1 MPGLPGINKLPFLGN
16 SLSPLQSP
24 PDGTGDYSHSHLDLE
39 PGLDLTLDDFIP
51 PHLQKGATSPRAQS
65 AVTSWASP
73 LPTHYAMTRVPV
85 IRDGGS
91 NTLIMDFSE
100 SVHHR
105 NGGPVL
111 GLVENSREKT
121 LSADSRN
128 EMWMTD
134 SVRENTNRRREKRWI
149 KYDGIGPVDES
160 GMPIASRS
168 SVDKPRDWY
177 KSMFQQIHKKQ
188 PEAQEEGLQLTSAVE
203 VEWLDC
209 QSSMSALLGKD
220 MEGRSWGLSQT
231 QADLTPNA
239 MEPGNSSTPIHTKK
253 LTKPLLDDHLDSS
266 AQPIEGELEKELQQF
281 TQELEEDIRA
291 MERRRRPAQALLAAV
306 EPLRCAGQQ
315 HPCLGNSVTVHLSPC
330 SGEMEGAASPSLPG
344 SSRNKSPAS
353 QENAVHPGSSPSAG
367 RAKPPDTDV
376 TPLRKEER
384 KMKAARV
391 KFDFQAESVKE
402 LTLQKGDIV
411 YIHKQVDRNWFEGEH
426 HGRVGIFPINYV
438 EILPPT
444 EIPKPIKP
452 PSVQVLEYGEALAL
466 FNFKG
471 DLAVELS
478 FRKGERICLTRQ
490 VDENWYEGRISGTSR
505 QGIFPV
511 SYVQVVKEPRLK
523 VSEELSAPLNYSAL
537 TPRSPSHQITTA
549 QRDSPSNVST
559 QHDSCSPVSST
570 FSSTTHAVSPG
581 HPQSTPNTLL
591 ASSQNTQFSFPA
603 HSISLSPQN
612 ASPNSSSES
621 RTATVSPG
629 GRGGHC
635 QIPSPLKEMK
645 QSSTPSATLTVPSQ
659 SLTHDVPATRGLSQ
673 QPTNSPSERRASP
686 TISSCLLY
694 KAIYQ
699 YIPQSDDELELHEGD
714 LVEVLQQ
721 CDDGWFVGV
730 CRRTRKFGTF
740 PGNYVAPIPC
750 E

>member
-1 MPGLPGINKLPFLGN
+1 MPVSPGINKLASLGN
-16 SLSPLQSP
+16 SPSPLQSP
-24 PDGTGDYSHSHLDLE
+24 PDATGDYGHNHLDLE
-39 PGLDLTLDDFIP
+39 SGLDLTLDDFIP
-51 PHLQKGATSPRAQS
+51 SHLQKGATSPRAQS
-65 AVTSWASP
+65 AGTSWSTKTQDASP
-73 LPTHYAMTRVPV
+73 SPTHYAMGKVPV

-91 NTLIMDFSE
+91 NTLILNFSE
-100 SVHHR
+100 NVHHR

-121 LSADSRN
+121 LSANSRN
-128 EMWMTD
+128 EMRTTG
-134 SVRENTNRRREKRWI
+134 SVRENTDRRWEKRWI

-188 PEAQEEGLQLTSAVE
+188 PEPQGEGLQLPSAVE
-203 VEWLDC
+203 VQWLNC
-209 QSSMSALLGKD
+209 PSSMSALLGKD
-220 MEGRSWGLSQT
+220 MEGRSRGLSQT
-231 QADLTPNA
+231 EVDPTPNA
-239 MEPGNSSTPIHTKK
+239 MEPGNRTKK
-253 LTKPLLDDHLDSS
+253 LTKPLLDDHLDFS
-266 AQPIEGELEKELQQF
+266 AQPTEVILEKELEQF
-281 TQELEEDIRA
+281 TLELEEDIRA
-291 MERRRRPAQALLAAV
+291 IERRQRPAQALLAAV

-315 HPCLGNSVTVHLSPC
+315 YSCLDNSVDAYLSPG
-330 SGEMEGAASPSLPG
+330 SGEMERAASPSMLRSG
-344 SSRNKSPAS
+344 GNKSPAS
-353 QENAVHPGSSPSAG
+353 QEKVIHPGSSPSTG
-367 RAKPPDTDV
+367 RAEALDTEA
-376 TPLRKEER
+376 TPLRKEDR
-384 KMKAARV
+384 MMKAARV
-391 KFDFQAESVKE
+391 KFDFQAQSVKE

-478 FRKGERICLTRQ
+478 FRKGECICLIRR

-523 VSEELSAPLNYSAL
+523 VSEELP
-537 TPRSPSHQITTA
+537 PGSPSRQITTA
-549 QRDSPSNVST
+549 PRNSPSNLSV
-559 QHDSCSPVSST
+559 QNASCSPISSPLSST
-570 FSSTTHAVSPG
+570 ARAVSPG
-581 HPQSTPNTLL
+581 RPQSTPNTLL
-591 ASSQNTQFSFPA
+591 ASSQHTQFSFPA
-603 HSISLSPQN
+603 HSVSQSPQN
-612 ASPNSSSES
+612 ASTVSSSEC
-621 RTATVSPG
+621 RTASPG
-629 GRGGHC
+629 GQGAHC

-645 QSSTPSATLTVPSQ
+645 QSSTPSTSLTVPPQ
-659 SLTHDVPATRGLSQ
+659 GLTHEVPVTRGLSQ
-673 QPTNSPSERRASP
+673 PPTSSPSVRRASP
-686 TISSCLLY
+686 IIGSPDIHCLLY
-694 KAIYQ
+694 KAVYK
-699 YIPQSDDELELHEGD
+699 YIPQSDDELELQEGD

-740 PGNYVAPIPC
+740 PGNYVALIPS